1 MAHHGSDW
9 RGVMGRVYSKT
20 EAPDAVIIDGHQGR
34 SLGHLYRFEDGRVD
48 VPPAGEMAGGQ
59 TV

>member
-1 MAHHGSDW
+1 
-9 RGVMGRVYSKT
+9 MGRVYSKT

-48 VPPAGEMAGGQ
+48 VPPAGKMAGGQ